1 MADEKQK
8 KQSLKENLK
17 QVSFKEFVSCVKG
30 YGVYTVLAPLF
41 ILLEVGL
48 EVFIPYMMQYIIDR
62 GITPGDMASIGK
74 YSGIML
80 ALAFGALLAGALS
93 ARFAAV
99 ATMGF
104 AKNLRKKMFEKV
116 QDFSFHNVDK
126 YSTGS
131 LITRLTTDVNFVQNA
146 FTMLIRIAFRAPV
159 MFISSIV
166 LAVKINPTLSLIF
179 IAIAPVMA
187 VGLALVGGLT
197 FPRFERMF
205 KKFDTMNNRLQENL
219 VGIRVVKAFVR
230 EDHETE
236 EFRKVSG
243 DVQKLQVKAEKMLT
257 YAQPVVMLFM
267 YVCMVCV
274 VWFGGKMVLNGTG
287 MTLGSLSSFLSYINQ
302 ILISLIMVAMIL
314 VNLVM
319 STASAARCSEILG
332 EKPDINDDNAD
343 KDLTVADG
351 RIDFENVNFGYN
363 KDGTKNILEN
373 INLHIEPGETV
384 GVIGG
389 TGSAKSTLVQLI
401 PRLYDV
407 TGGAVKVGGHDVREY
422 TIHTLRDSVAMVL
435 QKNVLF
441 SGTIKE
447 NLMWGNEHATDEEIH
462 ECARNAQAD
471 DFIRSFPNGYDTYLG
486 QGGVNVSG
494 GQKQRLCIARA
505 LLKKP
510 KIMILDD
517 STSAVDTATDASIRA
532 AFKENLKDTTVIII
546 AQRIASVMD
555 ADKIIVM
562 DEGKI
567 VSEGTHAELMET
579 SPIYREVYESQQKGV
594 E

>member
-1 MADEKQK
+1 MDDKQNK
-8 KQSLKENLK
+8 PNIKENLK
-17 QVSFKEFVSCVKG
+17 NISFKEFVSCVKG
-30 YGVYTVLAPLF
+30 YGVPTILSPLF
-41 ILLEVGL
+41 IVLEVAL
-48 EVFIPYMMQYIIDR
+48 EVFIPYMMQYIIDY
-62 GITPGDMASIGK
+62 GVEQNDMTAIWK

-80 ALAFGALLAGALS
+80 ALAFGALVAGALS
-93 ARFAAV
+93 ARFAAK
-99 ATMGF
+99 ASMGF
-104 AKNLRKKMFEKV
+104 ATNLRKKLFDKV

-131 LITRLTTDVNFVQNA
+131 LITRLTTDVNFVQNS
-146 FTMLIRIAFRAPV
+146 FMMLIRTAFRSPV

-166 LAVKINPTLSLIF
+166 LAININAKLALIF
-179 IAIAPVMA
+179 VAIAPIMA
-187 VGLALVGGLT
+187 IGLVLVGSLT

-205 KKFDTMNNRLQENL
+205 KKFDLMNNRLQENL
-219 VGIRVVKAFVR
+219 VAIRVVKAFVR

-236 EFRKVSG
+236 EFRKVSR
-243 DVQKLQVKAEKMLT
+243 DVQTLQVKAEKLLT
-257 YAQPVVMLFM
+257 YASPVVTMFM
-267 YVCMVCV
+267 YVCMLCV
-274 VWFGGKMVLNGTG
+274 VWFGGQMVANKSD
-287 MTLGSLSSFLSYINQ
+287 MTLGTLSSFLSYITQ
-302 ILISLIMVAMIL
+302 ILTSLIMVAMVL

-319 STASAARCSEILG
+319 STASAARCSEVLG
-332 EKPDINDDNAD
+332 EKPDINDDNAN
-343 KDLTVADG
+343 LELQVENG
-351 RIDFENVNFGYN
+351 SISFENVSFGYK
-363 KDGTKNILEN
+363 KDGSKTILEN
-373 INLHIEPGETV
+373 INLDIKAGETV

-407 TGGAVKVGGHDVREY
+407 SDGVLKVGGHDVKEY

-447 NLMWGNEHATDEEIH
+447 NLLWGNPNATDEEVY
-462 ECARNAQAD
+462 ECAQNAQAD

-517 STSAVDTATDASIRA
+517 STSAVDTATDASIRK
-532 AFKENLKDTTVIII
+532 AFRENLVDTTVIII
-546 AQRIASVMD
+546 AQRITSVMD
-555 ADKIIVM
+555 ADKILVM

-567 VSEGTHAELMET
+567 TAVGTHDELMNT
-579 SPIYREVYESQQKGV
+579 SEIYREVYESQQKGV

>member
-1 MADEKQK
+1 MVDDKQNRPN
-8 KQSLKENLK
+8 LKENLK
-17 QVSFKEFVSCVKG
+17 NISFKEFVSCVKG
-30 YGVYTVLAPLF
+30 YGVYTVLAPIF
-41 ILLEVGL
+41 IILEVAF
-48 EVFIPYMMQYIIDR
+48 EVFIPYMMQFIIDK
-62 GITPGDMASIGK
+62 GVEMNDMAAIGK

-80 ALAFGALLAGALS
+80 ALAFGALIVGALS
-93 ARFAAV
+93 ARCAAV
-99 ATMGF
+99 ASMGF
-104 AKNLRKKMFEKV
+104 ATNLRKKLFDKV

-131 LITRLTTDVNFVQNA
+131 LITRLTTDVNFVQNS
-146 FTMLIRIAFRAPV
+146 FMMLIRTAFRAPI

-166 LAVKINPTLSLIF
+166 LAIRINSKLALIF
-179 IAIAPVMA
+179 VAIAPVMA
-187 VGLALVGGLT
+187 IGLVLVGSLT

-205 KKFDTMNNRLQENL
+205 KKFDLMNNRLQENL
-219 VGIRVVKAFVR
+219 IAIRVVKAFVR

-236 EFRKVSG
+236 EFRKVSL
-243 DVQKLQVKAEKMLT
+243 DVQNLQVKAEKLLT
-257 YAQPVVMLFM
+257 YASPVVTLCMYICML
-267 YVCMVCV
+267 CV
-274 VWFGGKMVLNGTG
+274 VWFGGQMVANNSG
-287 MTLGSLSSFLSYINQ
+287 MTLGSLSSFLSYITQ
-302 ILISLIMVAMIL
+302 ILTSLIMVAMIL

-332 EKPDINDDNAD
+332 EKPDINDDNANP
-343 KDLTVADG
+343 DLAVENGGIT
-351 RIDFENVNFGYN
+351 FENVSFGYN
-363 KDGTKNILEN
+363 KDGSKTILEN
-373 INLHIEPGETV
+373 INLDIKPGETV

-407 TGGAVKVGGHDVREY
+407 TDGVLKVGGHDVREY

-447 NLMWGNEHATDEEIH
+447 NLLWGNENATDEEVY

-471 DFIRSFPNGYDTYLG
+471 AFIRSFPNGYDTYLG

-517 STSAVDTATDASIRA
+517 STSAVDTATDASIRK
-532 AFKENLKDTTVIII
+532 AFKENLADTTVIII
-546 AQRIASVMD
+546 AQRITSVMD
-555 ADKIIVM
+555 ADKILVM
-562 DEGKI
+562 DEGRI
-567 VSEGTHAELMET
+567 TAAGTHDELMNT
-579 SPIYREVYESQQKGV
+579 SEIYREVYESQQKGV

>member
-1 MADEKQK
+1 MDDKQNK
-8 KQSLKENLK
+8 PNIKENLK
-17 QVSFKEFVSCVKG
+17 NISFKEFVSCVKG
-30 YGVYTVLAPLF
+30 YGVPTILSPLF
-41 ILLEVGL
+41 IVLEVAL
-48 EVFIPYMMQYIIDR
+48 EVFIPYMMQYIIDY
-62 GITPGDMASIGK
+62 GVEQNDMTAIWK

-80 ALAFGALLAGALS
+80 ALAFGALVAGALS
-93 ARFAAV
+93 ARFAAK
-99 ATMGF
+99 ASMGF
-104 AKNLRKKMFEKV
+104 ATNLRKKLFDKV

-131 LITRLTTDVNFVQNA
+131 LITRLTTDVNFVQNS
-146 FTMLIRIAFRAPV
+146 FMMLIRTAFRSPV

-166 LAVKINPTLSLIF
+166 LAININAKLALIF
-179 IAIAPVMA
+179 VAIAPIMA
-187 VGLALVGGLT
+187 IGLVLVGSLT

-205 KKFDTMNNRLQENL
+205 KKFDLMNNRLQENL
-219 VGIRVVKAFVR
+219 VAIRVVKAFVR

-236 EFRKVSG
+236 EFRKVSR
-243 DVQKLQVKAEKMLT
+243 DVQTLQVKAEKLLT
-257 YAQPVVMLFM
+257 YASPVVTMFM
-267 YVCMVCV
+267 YVCMLCV
-274 VWFGGKMVLNGTG
+274 VWFGGQMVANKSD
-287 MTLGSLSSFLSYINQ
+287 MTLGTLSSFLSYITQ
-302 ILISLIMVAMIL
+302 ILTSLIMVAMVL

-319 STASAARCSEILG
+319 STASAARCSEVLG
-332 EKPDINDDNAD
+332 EKPDINDDNAN
-343 KDLTVADG
+343 LELQVENG
-351 RIDFENVNFGYN
+351 SISFENVSFGYK
-363 KDGTKNILEN
+363 KDGSKTILEN
-373 INLHIEPGETV
+373 INLDIKAGETV

-407 TGGAVKVGGHDVREY
+407 SDGVLKVGGHDVKEY

-447 NLMWGNEHATDEEIH
+447 NLLWGNPNATDEEVY
-462 ECARNAQAD
+462 ECAQNAQAD

-517 STSAVDTATDASIRA
+517 STSAVDTATDASIRK
-532 AFKENLKDTTVIII
+532 AFRENLVDTTVIII
-546 AQRIASVMD
+546 AQRITSVMD
-555 ADKIIVM
+555 ADKILVM

-567 VSEGTHAELMET
+567 TAVGTHDELMNT
-579 SPIYREVYESQQKGV
+579 SAIYREVYESQQKGV

>member
-1 MADEKQK
+1 MVDDKQNRPN
-8 KQSLKENLK
+8 LKENLK
-17 QVSFKEFVSCVKG
+17 NISFKEFVSCVKG
-30 YGVYTVLAPLF
+30 YGVYTVLAPIF
-41 ILLEVGL
+41 IILEVAF
-48 EVFIPYMMQYIIDR
+48 EVFIPYMMQFIIDR
-62 GITPGDMASIGK
+62 GVEMNDMAAIGK

-80 ALAFGALLAGALS
+80 ALAFGALVVGALS
-93 ARFAAV
+93 ARCAAV
-99 ATMGF
+99 ASMGF
-104 AKNLRKKMFEKV
+104 ATNLRKKLFDKV

-131 LITRLTTDVNFVQNA
+131 LITRLTTDVNFVQNS
-146 FTMLIRIAFRAPV
+146 FMMLIRTAFRAPI

-166 LAVKINPTLSLIF
+166 LAIRINSKLALIF
-179 IAIAPVMA
+179 VAIAPVMA
-187 VGLALVGGLT
+187 IGLVLVGSLT

-205 KKFDTMNNRLQENL
+205 KKFDLMNNRLQENL
-219 VGIRVVKAFVR
+219 IAIRVVKAFVR

-236 EFRKVSG
+236 EFRKISL
-243 DVQKLQVKAEKMLT
+243 DVQNLQVKAEKLLT
-257 YAQPVVMLFM
+257 YASPVVTLCM
-267 YVCMVCV
+267 YVCMLCV
-274 VWFGGKMVLNGTG
+274 VWFGGQMVANNSG
-287 MTLGSLSSFLSYINQ
+287 MTLGSLTSFLSYITQ
-302 ILISLIMVAMIL
+302 ILTSLIMVAMIL
-314 VNLVM
+314 VNIVM

-332 EKPDINDDNAD
+332 EKPDINDDNANP
-343 KDLTVADG
+343 DLIVENGGIA
-351 RIDFENVNFGYN
+351 FENVSFGYN
-363 KDGTKNILEN
+363 KDGSKTILEN
-373 INLHIEPGETV
+373 INLDIKPGETV

-407 TGGAVKVGGHDVREY
+407 TDGVLKVGGHDVREY

-447 NLMWGNEHATDEEIH
+447 NLLWGNENATDEEIY

-471 DFIRSFPNGYDTYLG
+471 AFIRSFPNGYDTYLG

-517 STSAVDTATDASIRA
+517 STSAVDTATDASIRK
-532 AFKENLKDTTVIII
+532 AFRENLVDTTVIII
-546 AQRIASVMD
+546 AQRITSVMD
-555 ADKIIVM
+555 ADKILVM

-567 VSEGTHAELMET
+567 TAVGTHDELMNT
-579 SPIYREVYESQQKGV
+579 SEIYREVFESQQKGV

>member
-1 MADEKQK
+1 MDDKQNK
-8 KQSLKENLK
+8 PNIKENLK
-17 QVSFKEFVSCVKG
+17 NISFKEFVSCVKG
-30 YGVYTVLAPLF
+30 YGVPTILSPLF
-41 ILLEVGL
+41 IVLEVAL
-48 EVFIPYMMQYIIDR
+48 EVFIPYMMQYIIDY
-62 GITPGDMASIGK
+62 GVEQNDMTAIWK

-80 ALAFGALLAGALS
+80 ALAFGALVAGALS
-93 ARFAAV
+93 ARFAAK
-99 ATMGF
+99 ASMGF
-104 AKNLRKKMFEKV
+104 ATNLRKKLFDKV

-131 LITRLTTDVNFVQNA
+131 LITRLTTDVNFVQNS
-146 FTMLIRIAFRAPV
+146 FMMLIRTAFRSPV

-166 LAVKINPTLSLIF
+166 LAININAKLALIF
-179 IAIAPVMA
+179 VAIAPIMA
-187 VGLALVGGLT
+187 IGLVLVGSLT

-205 KKFDTMNNRLQENL
+205 KKFDLMNNRLQENL
-219 VGIRVVKAFVR
+219 VAIRVVKAFVR

-236 EFRKVSG
+236 EFRKVSR
-243 DVQKLQVKAEKMLT
+243 DVQTLQVKAEKLLT
-257 YAQPVVMLFM
+257 YASPVVTMFM
-267 YVCMVCV
+267 YVCMLCV
-274 VWFGGKMVLNGTG
+274 VWFGGQMVANDSG
-287 MTLGSLSSFLSYINQ
+287 MTLGTLSSFLSYITQ
-302 ILISLIMVAMIL
+302 ILTSLIMVAMVL

-319 STASAARCSEILG
+319 STASAARCSEVLG
-332 EKPDINDDNAD
+332 EKPDINDDNAN
-343 KDLTVADG
+343 LELEVENG
-351 RIDFENVNFGYN
+351 SISFENVSFGYK
-363 KDGTKNILEN
+363 KDGSKTILEN
-373 INLHIEPGETV
+373 INLDIKAGETV

-407 TGGAVKVGGHDVREY
+407 SDGVLKVGGHDVKEY

-447 NLMWGNEHATDEEIH
+447 NLLWGNPNATDEEVY
-462 ECARNAQAD
+462 ECAQNAQAD

-517 STSAVDTATDASIRA
+517 STSAVDTATDASIRK
-532 AFKENLKDTTVIII
+532 AFRENLVDTTVIII
-546 AQRIASVMD
+546 AQRITSVMD
-555 ADKIIVM
+555 ADKILVM

-567 VSEGTHAELMET
+567 TAVGTHDELMNT
-579 SPIYREVYESQQKGV
+579 SEIYREVYESQQKGV

>member
-1 MADEKQK
+1 MNDDKQK
-8 KQSLKENLK
+8 RPNLRENLK
-17 QVSFKEFVSCVKG
+17 NISFKEFVSCVKG
-30 YGVYTVLAPLF
+30 YGVYTVLAP
-41 ILLEVGL
+41 ILIVMEVAF
-48 EVFIPYMMQYIIDR
+48 EVFIPYMMQYIIDK
-62 GITPGDMASIGK
+62 GISQNDMSAIGM

-80 ALAFGALLAGALS
+80 ALAFGALVVGALS
-93 ARFAAV
+93 ARCAAV
-99 ATMGF
+99 ASMGF
-104 AKNLRKKMFEKV
+104 ATNLRKKMFDKV

-131 LITRLTTDVNFVQNA
+131 LITRMTTDVSFVQNS
-146 FTMLIRIAFRAPV
+146 FMMLIRTAFRAPI

-166 LAVKINPTLSLIF
+166 LAININSTLALIF
-179 IAIAPVMA
+179 VAVAPVMA
-187 VGLALVGGLT
+187 VGLVLVGSLT

-219 VGIRVVKAFVR
+219 IAIRVVKAFVR
-230 EDHETE
+230 EDHETA
-236 EFRKVSG
+236 EFRKISA
-243 DVQKLQVKAEKMLT
+243 DVQQLQVKAEKLLT
-257 YAQPVVMLFM
+257 YASPVVTMFM
-267 YVCMVCV
+267 YICMLCV
-274 VWFGGKMVLNGTG
+274 VWFGGNMVVNNSG
-287 MTLGSLSSFLSYINQ
+287 MTLGSLSSFLSYITQ
-302 ILISLIMVAMIL
+302 ILTSLIMVAMIL
-314 VNLVM
+314 VNVVM
-319 STASAARCSEILG
+319 STASAARCSEVLG

-343 KDLTVADG
+343 PTLEVKDGSIT
-351 RIDFENVNFGYN
+351 FENVSFGYK
-363 KDGTKNILEN
+363 KDGSKNILED
-373 INLHIEPGETV
+373 INLDIKAGETV
-384 GVIGG
+384 GIIGG

-407 TGGAVKVGGHDVREY
+407 TSGTIKVGGEDVRDY
-422 TIHTLRDSVAMVL
+422 TVHTLRDSVAMVL

-447 NLMWGNEHATDEEIH
+447 NLLWGNEHATDEEIY

-517 STSAVDTATDASIRA
+517 STSAVDTATDAAIRKS
-532 AFKENLKDTTVIII
+532 FRDNLADTTVIII
-546 AQRIASVMD
+546 AQRISSVMD
-555 ADKIIVM
+555 ANKILVM

-567 VSEGTHAELMET
+567 TAVGTHDELMNT
-579 SPIYREVYESQQKGV
+579 SEIYREVYQSQQKGV

>member
-1 MADEKQK
+1 MDDKQNK
-8 KQSLKENLK
+8 PNIKENLK
-17 QVSFKEFVSCVKG
+17 NISFKEFVSCVKG
-30 YGVYTVLAPLF
+30 YGVPTILSPLF
-41 ILLEVGL
+41 VVLEVAL
-48 EVFIPYMMQYIIDR
+48 EVFIPYMMQYIIDY
-62 GITPGDMASIGK
+62 GVEQNDMTAIWK

-80 ALAFGALLAGALS
+80 ALAFGALIAGALS
-93 ARFAAV
+93 ARFAAK
-99 ATMGF
+99 ASMGF
-104 AKNLRKKMFEKV
+104 ATNLRKKLFDKV

-131 LITRLTTDVNFVQNA
+131 LITRLTTDVNFVQNS
-146 FTMLIRIAFRAPV
+146 FMMLIRTAFRSPV

-166 LAVKINPTLSLIF
+166 LAININAKLALIF
-179 IAIAPVMA
+179 VAIAPIMA
-187 VGLALVGGLT
+187 IGLVLVGSLT

-205 KKFDTMNNRLQENL
+205 KKFDLMNNRLQENL
-219 VGIRVVKAFVR
+219 VAIRVVKAFVR

-236 EFRKVSG
+236 EFRKVSR
-243 DVQKLQVKAEKMLT
+243 DVQTLQVKAEKLLT
-257 YAQPVVMLFM
+257 YASPVVTMFM
-267 YVCMVCV
+267 YVCMLCV
-274 VWFGGKMVLNGTG
+274 VWFGGQMVANDSG
-287 MTLGSLSSFLSYINQ
+287 MTLGTLSSFLSYITQ
-302 ILISLIMVAMIL
+302 ILTSLIMVAMVL

-319 STASAARCSEILG
+319 STASAARCSEVLG
-332 EKPDINDDNAD
+332 EKPDINDDNAN
-343 KDLTVADG
+343 LELEVENG
-351 RIDFENVNFGYN
+351 SISFENVSFGYK
-363 KDGTKNILEN
+363 KDGSKTILEN
-373 INLHIEPGETV
+373 INLDIKAGETV

-407 TGGAVKVGGHDVREY
+407 SDGVLKVGGHDVKAY

-447 NLMWGNEHATDEEIH
+447 NLLWGNPNATDEEVY
-462 ECARNAQAD
+462 ECAKNAQAD

-517 STSAVDTATDASIRA
+517 STSAVDTATDASIRK
-532 AFKENLKDTTVIII
+532 AFRENLVDTTVIII
-546 AQRIASVMD
+546 AQRITSVMD
-555 ADKIIVM
+555 ADKILVM

-567 VSEGTHAELMET
+567 TAVGTHDELMNT
-579 SPIYREVYESQQKGV
+579 SEIYREVYESQQKGV

>member
-1 MADEKQK
+1 MDDKQNK
-8 KQSLKENLK
+8 PNIKENLK
-17 QVSFKEFVSCVKG
+17 NISFKEFVSCVKG
-30 YGVYTVLAPLF
+30 YGVPTILSPLF
-41 ILLEVGL
+41 IVLEVAL
-48 EVFIPYMMQYIIDR
+48 EVFIPYMMQYIIDY
-62 GITPGDMASIGK
+62 GVEQNDMTAIWK

-80 ALAFGALLAGALS
+80 ALAFGALVAGALS
-93 ARFAAV
+93 ARFAAK
-99 ATMGF
+99 ASMGF
-104 AKNLRKKMFEKV
+104 ATNLRKKLFDKV

-131 LITRLTTDVNFVQNA
+131 LITRLTTDVNFVQNS
-146 FTMLIRIAFRAPV
+146 FMMLIRTAFRSPV

-166 LAVKINPTLSLIF
+166 LAININAKLALIF
-179 IAIAPVMA
+179 VAIAPIMA
-187 VGLALVGGLT
+187 IGLVLVGSLT

-205 KKFDTMNNRLQENL
+205 KKFDLMNNRLQENL
-219 VGIRVVKAFVR
+219 VAIRVVKAFVR

-236 EFRKVSG
+236 EFRKVSR
-243 DVQKLQVKAEKMLT
+243 DVQTLQVKAEKLLT
-257 YAQPVVMLFM
+257 YASPVVTMFM
-267 YVCMVCV
+267 YVCMLCV
-274 VWFGGKMVLNGTG
+274 VWFGGQMVANDSG
-287 MTLGSLSSFLSYINQ
+287 MTLGTLSSFLSYITQ
-302 ILISLIMVAMIL
+302 ILTSLIMVAMVL

-319 STASAARCSEILG
+319 STASAARCSEVLG
-332 EKPDINDDNAD
+332 EKPDINDDNAN
-343 KDLTVADG
+343 LELQVENG
-351 RIDFENVNFGYN
+351 SISFENVSFGYK
-363 KDGTKNILEN
+363 KDGSKTILEN
-373 INLHIEPGETV
+373 INLDIKAGETV

-407 TGGAVKVGGHDVREY
+407 SDGVLKVGGHDVKEY

-447 NLMWGNEHATDEEIH
+447 NLLWGNPNATDEEVY
-462 ECARNAQAD
+462 ECAQNAQAD

-517 STSAVDTATDASIRA
+517 STSAVDTATDASIRK
-532 AFKENLKDTTVIII
+532 AFRENLVDTTVIII
-546 AQRIASVMD
+546 AQRITSVMD
-555 ADKIIVM
+555 ADKILVM

-567 VSEGTHAELMET
+567 TAVGTHDELMNT
-579 SPIYREVYESQQKGV
+579 SAIYREVYESQQKGV

>member
-1 MADEKQK
+1 MVDDKQNRPN
-8 KQSLKENLK
+8 LKENLK
-17 QVSFKEFVSCVKG
+17 NISFKEFVSCVKG
-30 YGVYTVLAPLF
+30 YGVYTVLAPIF
-41 ILLEVGL
+41 IILEVAF
-48 EVFIPYMMQYIIDR
+48 EVFIPYMMQFIIDK
-62 GITPGDMASIGK
+62 GVEMNDMAAIGK

-80 ALAFGALLAGALS
+80 ALAFGALIVGALS
-93 ARFAAV
+93 ARCAAV
-99 ATMGF
+99 ASMGF
-104 AKNLRKKMFEKV
+104 ATNLRKKLFDKV

-131 LITRLTTDVNFVQNA
+131 LITRLTTDVNFVQNS
-146 FTMLIRIAFRAPV
+146 FMMLIRTAFRAPI

-166 LAVKINPTLSLIF
+166 LAIRINSKLALIF
-179 IAIAPVMA
+179 VAIAPVMA
-187 VGLALVGGLT
+187 IGLVLVGSLT

-205 KKFDTMNNRLQENL
+205 KKFDLMNNRLQENL
-219 VGIRVVKAFVR
+219 IAIRVVKAFVR

-236 EFRKVSG
+236 EFRKVSL
-243 DVQKLQVKAEKMLT
+243 DVQNLQVKAEKLLT
-257 YAQPVVMLFM
+257 YASPVVTLCM
-267 YVCMVCV
+267 YVCMLCV
-274 VWFGGKMVLNGTG
+274 VWFGGQMVANNSG
-287 MTLGSLSSFLSYINQ
+287 MTLGSLSSFLSYITQ
-302 ILISLIMVAMIL
+302 ILTSLIMVAMIL

-332 EKPDINDDNAD
+332 EKPDINDDNAN
-343 KDLTVADG
+343 LELQVEDG
-351 RIDFENVNFGYN
+351 SIAFENVTFGYK
-363 KDGTKNILEN
+363 KDGSKTILEN
-373 INLHIEPGETV
+373 INLDIKAGETV

-407 TGGAVKVGGHDVREY
+407 SDGVLKVGGHDVKEY

-447 NLMWGNEHATDEEIH
+447 NLLWGNPNATDEEVY
-462 ECARNAQAD
+462 ECAKNAQAD

-517 STSAVDTATDASIRA
+517 STSAVDTATDASIRK
-532 AFKENLKDTTVIII
+532 AFRENLVDTTVIII
-546 AQRIASVMD
+546 AQRITSVMD
-555 ADKIIVM
+555 ADKILVM

-567 VSEGTHAELMET
+567 TAVGTHDELMNT
-579 SPIYREVYESQQKGV
+579 SEIYREVYESQQKGV